1 MRFRRNS
8 IDVRDAAQRT
18 ASDAML
24 VDVRRKDEVRA
35 GMAAGAIHIPQE
47 RLAASLR
54 RLEGSQVLVIC
65 RSGNRSARA
74 AALLRRHGIDALN
87 VRGGMLAWQRRQLPM
102 ATRKSSRRTR

>member
-1 MRFRRNS
+1 MPLRRNS
-8 IDVRDAAQRT
+8 VDVREALRRAADG
-18 ASDAML
+18 AVL

-35 GMAAGAIHIPQE
+35 GMAAGAVHIPQE
-47 RLAASLR
+47 RLASSLR

-74 AALLRRHGIDALN
+74 AALLRRSGIDALN

-102 ATRKSSRRTR
+102 ASAQHPKRKR